1 MTASCSSQLAFL
13 WSRPGNDP
21 SLSRQNDTGGLRPGD
36 PNTIIPDNG
45 AFNRPC
51 IVGQRDFH
59 LETGIERQLANGTVA
74 QIADVRDPP
83 ACTICL
89 PRGGPLMHEAELLR
103 PQRHP
108 NGVAWS
114 RKIHGCHQMTAAHTR
129 TLDDESINVGR
140 HPAALG

>member
-13 WSRPGNDP
+13 WSRARHDPPPSAQNGNRGLGP
-21 SLSRQNDTGGLRPGD
+21 SY
-36 PNTIIPDNG
+36 PNTIHPDNG

-114 RKIHGCHQMTAAHTR
+114 RKILGCYQMTAAHTR